1 MKELRVRRL
10 TQKVEK
16 AVNVVCS
23 AQDAKRSEAEQ

>member
-1 MKELRVRRL
+1 MNELRVRRL

-16 AVNVVCS
+16 AVNFVYS

>member
-10 TQKVEK
+10 TQEVEE
-16 AVNVVCS
+16 AVNIAYS